1 MPGAI
6 LFPPTSCVNAA
17 RVPAAQSSWKGNHG
31 QGNCQKK
38 QTWDHPSPLQI
49 PTKQWDMAHKQM
61 PKKVENRGSC
71 TEGRQDKPKNPKLN
85 HREATTET
93 LLS

>member
-1 MPGAI
+1 
-6 LFPPTSCVNAA
+6 
-17 RVPAAQSSWKGNHG
+17 
-31 QGNCQKK
+31 
-38 QTWDHPSPLQI
+38 LQI

-93 LLS
+93 LLNWTVTFSVRYKLVEKHGSLIRNI